1 VLLEA
6 SSLKEGHRV
15 SQIDYIKLR
24 EEIDS
29 VSPGGM
35 AGVLKKAG
43 FVHVGIDP
51 ELHQREPESE
61 AQRITWAA
69 LDTAWNLLRE
79 TAVRLALLE
88 LREQLTAQGFT
99 DMPTDE
105 DLFELARE
113 EGEGATS
120 YLDLAPQLGDDE
132 LVDIAG
138 EGPYQVLEVLHEVAF
153 AQASEGLGL
162 ALEEG

>member
-1 VLLEA
+1 M
-6 SSLKEGHRV
+6 SG
-15 SQIDYIKLR
+15 IDYAKLR
-24 EEIDS
+24 DGIDWTGDMD
-29 VSPGGM
+29 V
-35 AGVLKKAG
+35 VLKKAG
-43 FVHVGIDP
+43 FVHVGVDP
-51 ELHQREPESE
+51 SRHNEEPESE
-61 AQRITWAA
+61 VQRLTWAA

-105 DLFELARE
+105 DLFEQARE

-120 YLDLAPQLGDDE
+120 YLDLAPDGGDGIDVE
-132 LVDIAG
+132 MAG
-138 EGPYQVLEVLHEVAF
+138 AGLYSVLEVLHEVAF